1 MGTRTTD
8 PGECH
13 VDSCCHGESAHH
25 RPHISADKFRALP
38 PELLCQ
44 HRLEHLEGRRREDWP
59 ERNRV
64 VRTEEARIERK
75 ATAAAVRMARRSS
88 RRVGGNPSEA
98 GRKAAA
104 ANSRMTPGAS
114 TNRQSGHFQLPA
126 NAPATVVLDVR
137 VATLSI
143 RPAEVRH
150 YTALMC

>member
-64 VRTEEARIERK
+64 VRTDEARIERK

-88 RRVGGNPSEA
+88 RRSVKRGRASSARAGVGAAKSDEA
-98 GRKAAA
+98 
-104 ANSRMTPGAS
+104 
-114 TNRQSGHFQLPA
+114 
-126 NAPATVVLDVR
+126 
-137 VATLSI
+137 I
-143 RPAEVRH
+143 
-150 YTALMC
+150 